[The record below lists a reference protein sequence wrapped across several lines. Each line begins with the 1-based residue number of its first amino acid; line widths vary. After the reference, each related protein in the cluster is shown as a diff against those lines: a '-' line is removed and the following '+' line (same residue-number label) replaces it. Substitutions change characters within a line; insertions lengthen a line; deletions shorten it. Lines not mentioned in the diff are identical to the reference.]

1 MGKGAHEPANDIA
14 AKPQSSLTT
23 NGTTTTMTAVASSC
37 LPRGPCGGYSKLSS
51 LLPTIIVFDLDDCL
65 WTPEMHELSGMPSI
79 PVEGP
84 HDPNDP
90 EESTLGIIGMKVP
103 SQKNSSQWRGGGHS
117 DDEEIVE
124 LYPGARLVLREL
136 AMNPIYKHVQL
147 AVASTSL
154 EPSYSMTCIDGIE
167 IVEGVSLRS
176 MLSYVQVGREGKLS
190 TRKTNHFQLIQEES
204 GGVPYAEMLFF
215 GKDSHMHS
223 SMFVC
228 RLKEA

>member
-1 MGKGAHEPANDIA
+1 MVKGAHKPANVVA

-23 NGTTTTMTAVASSC
+23 NGTTTTMKAVTSSC
-37 LPRGPCGGYSKLSS
+37 LPRGPCGGYSESS
-51 LLPTIIVFDLDDCL
+51 LSLPTIIVFDLDDCL

-84 HDPNDP
+84 LDPNDP

-103 SQKNSSQWRGGGHS
+103 SQKNSSRWRGGGFDWGGHS
-117 DDEEIVE
+117 NDEEIVE
-124 LYPGARLVLREL
+124 LYPGARLVLREI

-154 EPSYSMTCIDGIE
+154 EPSYSMTCIDGIDGIE
-167 IVEGVSLRS
+167 IMEGVSLRS

-215 GKDSHMHS
+215 GKDSRM
-223 SMFVC
+223 
-228 RLKEA
+228 

>member
-1 MGKGAHEPANDIA
+1 MVKGAHKPANVVA

-23 NGTTTTMTAVASSC
+23 NGTTTTMKAVTSSC
-37 LPRGPCGGYSKLSS
+37 LPRGPCGEYSESS
-51 LLPTIIVFDLDDCL
+51 LSLPTIIVFDLDDCL

-84 HDPNDP
+84 LDPNDP

-103 SQKNSSQWRGGGHS
+103 SQKNSSRRRRRGGLDSGGQS
-117 DDEEIVE
+117 NDEEIVE
-124 LYPGARLVLREL
+124 LYPGARLVLREI
-136 AMNPIYKHVQL
+136 AMNTIYKHVQL

-154 EPSYSMTCIDGIE
+154 EPSYSMACIDGIE

-176 MLSYVQVGREGKLS
+176 MLSYVQVGREGKLT
-190 TRKTNHFQLIQEES
+190 TRKTNHFQLIKEES

-215 GKDSHMHS
+215 GKDSRM
-223 SMFVC
+223 
-228 RLKEA
+228 